1 MNFSLDFFSLQGK
14 VAMITGGNTG
24 IGREIALALA
34 AAGADIFIYAHS
46 NRDMDSLIEEVAKF
60 GKEARFSTGDLS
72 KEENAMSAVSEC
84 IKAYGKIDILVNNAG
99 TIKRSP
105 LLE

>member
-60 GKEARFSTGDLS
+60 GKEARFQQEIYLR
-72 KEENAMSAVSEC
+72 KKMLCQLYLNV
-84 IKAYGKIDILVNNAG
+84 
-99 TIKRSP
+99 
-105 LLE
+105 